1 MKYGCI
7 GEKLGHSFSKDI
19 HEQLAHYEYELR
31 EIAPDELESFIK
43 GRGFA
48 GINVT
53 IPYKEKVIPFL
64 DNVDPAAAEIGAVN
78 TVVNRDGVLYGYN
91 TDYYGLRGLLMK
103 NGFAPAGRKT
113 LICGTGATSRTA
125 RAAVRSL
132 GGENIIMTSRTEKPG
147 CVTYEKAYEQ
157 HTDADYII
165 NTTPCGTWPDIYSSA
180 VDISHFLKLKG
191 VFDVVYNPIRSL
203 LVSSALEKGVTAEG
217 GLYMLVAQAV
227 EASAVFKSAPYAE
240 GTTDRVFEKILKAKE
255 NIVLT
260 GMPGAGK
267 TTVGRALAA
276 ATGRKFLDT
285 DELIAEKY
293 GATPAQMINTR
304 GEKFFREKEKEII
317 SDIAR
322 ENTAVI
328 ATGGGAV
335 LDGAN
340 MSRLRMN
347 GRIVYLKRGLESLA
361 ATSDRPLSS
370 DREKLARVF
379 AERKE
384 LYETRCDVCAE
395 SAGTPEET
403 AKKLKEMLEI

>member
-19 HEQLAHYEYELR
+19 HEQIASYGYELR
-31 EIAPDELESFIK
+31 EIEPGELESFIK

-53 IPYKEKVIPFL
+53 IPYKERVIPLL
-64 DNVDPAAAEIGAVN
+64 DHADPAAAEIGAVN
-78 TVVNRDGVLYGYN
+78 TVVNRNGVLYGYN
-91 TDYYGLRGLLMK
+91 TDFHGLRGLLIK
-103 NGFAPAGRKT
+103 NGFSPAGRKT

-132 GGENIIMTSRTEKPG
+132 GGENIIMVSRTEKPG
-147 CVTYEKAYEQ
+147 CVTYEKAYGL

-165 NTTPCGTWPDIYSSA
+165 NTTPCGTWPDIYTSA
-180 VDISHFLKLKG
+180 IDISPFLSLKG
-191 VFDVVYNPIRSL
+191 VYDVVYNPIRSF
-203 LVSSALEKGVTAEG
+203 LVSAALEKGVNAEG
-217 GLYMLVAQAV
+217 GLYMLVSQAV
-227 EASAVFKSAPYAE
+227 EASAIFLSESYEKETA
-240 GTTDRVFEKILKAKE
+240 DRVFKNILKTKE

-267 TTVGRALAA
+267 TTVGKALAA
-276 ATGRKFLDT
+276 ATGRKFIDT
-285 DELIAEKY
+285 DELVTERY
-293 GATPAQMINTR
+293 GMTPAQMINSY
-304 GEKFFREKEKEII
+304 GEKYFREKEKEII
-317 SDIAR
+317 SAISR

-335 LDGAN
+335 LDAGN
-340 MSRLRMN
+340 ISRLRMN
-347 GRIVYLKRGLESLA
+347 GKIVYLKRDLSSLA

-370 DREKLARVF
+370 DREKLARVY

-395 SAGTPEET
+395 SAVTPEET